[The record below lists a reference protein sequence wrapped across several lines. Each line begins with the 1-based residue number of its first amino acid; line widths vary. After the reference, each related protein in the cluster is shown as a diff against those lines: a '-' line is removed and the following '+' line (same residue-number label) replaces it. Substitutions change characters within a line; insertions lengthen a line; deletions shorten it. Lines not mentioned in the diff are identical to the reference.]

1 MSITMPVGRQIAAGL
16 LGSALALLAA
26 AAPAAAAPTEATGAF
41 SITAQQLVLDP
52 TDQGYVGTFTVTVTN
67 NGAVADYPSLAI
79 SEPAGASHTTITPG
93 GPCLY
98 RGLVENRM
106 QIQCGADELPAG
118 ASQTYT
124 LGFHVWT
131 TPQKYAM
138 VTNAGSIGVLGSGSS
153 ELSDNAAFTT
163 LFRAANGSLKKP
175 RPYVQAVQSDLRAS
189 TTAGTVTLSRLADG
203 SLQGR
208 MPLTVRYGNDA
219 PSYDVGVEATLP
231 EGVVVDHIEP
241 QDAPSWNLGFS
252 VPGGR
257 FMPGEQRTFD
267 VILKAPA
274 ETPAGELGA
283 GSYTVTSSYCWCEPV
298 QDVNP
303 ADNTTSFTV
312 TAS

>member
-1 MSITMPVGRQIAAGL
+1 MSITLSTGRRVAAGL

-26 AAPAAAAPTEATGAF
+26 GAPAAAAPAEATGTF
-41 SITAQQLVLDP
+41 SITAPQLVLDP

-67 NGAVADYPSLAI
+67 NGTVADYPTLALT
-79 SEPAGASHTTITPG
+79 EPAGGSHTTIDPG
-93 GPCLY
+93 FGCTIQ
-98 RGLVENRM
+98 GLTQNRM
-106 QIQCGADELPAG
+106 RSQCTGEEIAAG
-118 ASQTYT
+118 ASKAYT

-138 VTNAGSIGVLGSGSS
+138 IATGGEIGVLEVGSG
-153 ELSDNAAFTT
+153 ELSDNVAFTT
-163 LFRAANGSLKKP
+163 LFRSTNGSLKKP
-175 RPYVQAVQSDLRAS
+175 KPYVQATQSDIRAS
-189 TTAGTVTLSRLADG
+189 TTPGTVALSRLADG

-219 PSYDVGVEATLP
+219 PSYDLGVEATLP

-257 FMPGEQRTFD
+257 FMPGEERTFD
-267 VILKAPA
+267 VILRAPA

-283 GSYTVTSSYCWCEPV
+283 GSYTVTSSYCYCEPV
-298 QDVNP
+298 QDVDP
-303 ADNTTSFTV
+303 TDNTTSFTV